1 MTTDTRKAVI
11 TIDGELT
18 PDFDQMLGADS
29 KLTVYITEDG
39 VSARQLNNGRWI
51 NGYIHNGVMRR
62 ALNSALG
69 NDLNRD
75 GNTYK
80 NEYTYT
86 IPSAWNIDNLNV
98 VAFIS
103 RPLKNGASGVYTDLY
118 VDQANKRKL
127 GEFDEVTVLR
137 GDANGDELVSIED
150 VAGLIDA
157 LIQGTDP
164 VNPEGA
170 DCNIDG
176 LITIEDVAML
186 IDYLLSGVWP
196 E

>member
-1 MTTDTRKAVI
+1 M
-11 TIDGELT
+11 
-18 PDFDQMLGADS
+18 
-29 KLTVYITEDG
+29 
-39 VSARQLNNGRWI
+39 
-51 NGYIHNGVMRR
+51 MRR
-62 ALNSALG
+62 ALGSALG
-69 NDLNRD
+69 NNLNRD

-80 NEYTYT
+80 TEYTYT

-170 DCNIDG
+170 DCNMDG